1 MEELIGR
8 VAAAANIPADQ
19 AERAISL
26 VFAFLKKEAPSEV
39 DDMLQQVPGA
49 EDAAARGEADKPKG
63 GGMMGSLMNMMSSSG
78 GLMGLASQLTGIGL
92 GTGEMTTVG
101 KEIFGFAREKAG
113 DERVGKVAAA
123 IPGLGQFI

>member
-8 VAAAANIPADQ
+8 VAAAADIPADQ

-26 VFAFLKKEAPSEV
+26 VFAFLRREAPAEV
-39 DDMLQQVPGA
+39 DAMLAEMPGA
-49 EDAAARGEADKPKG
+49 AEAAERGETDQPKP
-63 GGMMGSLMNMMSSSG
+63 GGMMGGLMSMMGNGG
-78 GLMGLASQLTGIGL
+78 GLMGLASQLTGMGL

-123 IPGLGQFI
+123 VPGLGQFV

>member
-26 VFAFLKKEAPSEV
+26 VFAFLRKEAPEEV
-39 DDMLQQVPGA
+39 DEMLRQVPGA
-49 EDAAARGEADKPKG
+49 GDAAARGEGDKPKA
-63 GGMMGSLMNMMSSSG
+63 GGMMGGLMNMMGDSG

-92 GTGEMTTVG
+92 GTGEMTAIG
-101 KEIFGFAREKAG
+101 QEIFGFAREKAG
-113 DERVGKVAAA
+113 DQRVSKVAAA
-123 IPGLGQFI
+123 VPGLGQFI